1 MNLPDFFG
9 LDIGNHSIKLAQVKK
24 KSDTEASL
32 VALGSIAAPFGVVGS
47 DNEEH
52 KKQLAENIKNLLGSA
67 EVGTKKVVAAL
78 PESAIFTRLAVFPDL
93 PETELEDAV
102 HWEAKQYIPLPLES
116 VNLEF
121 LKVGERDEAGSKK
134 LEILLVA
141 APKTLVDRYVEILKN
156 AGLELI
162 ALETETV
169 ATTRSLTFN
178 NTLTETV
185 MLLDFGSNGTDMS
198 VIKGKNPVF
207 SQSLGTG
214 SDALTKAISL
224 DFGLDMQQAEQYKRT
239 YGIDQT
245 KVEGKIF
252 KSLEPIVQVI
262 VSEVSKT
269 LNFFKS
275 HFQTNVPKKVYL
287 VGDGSIL
294 IGLPEYLSSK
304 LGLPVER
311 FDPLKSLVVD
321 KKMQENV
328 GGLAGIGYTVSIGL
342 ALKSE

>member
-9 LDIGNHSIKLAQVKK
+9 LDIGNHSIKVAQVKR
-24 KSDTEASL
+24 KSETQASL
-32 VALGSIAAPFGVVGS
+32 ISLGSAATPFGVIGS
-47 DNEEH
+47 ENEEH
-52 KKQLAENIKNLLGSA
+52 KKQLADNIKSLLESA
-67 EVGTKKVVAAL
+67 EISTKKVVAAL

-93 PETELEDAV
+93 ADTELDDAI
-102 HWEAKQYIPLPLES
+102 HWEAKQYIPLPLEN

-121 LKVGERDEAGSKK
+121 LKVGERQEAGQKK

-141 APKTLVDRYVEILKN
+141 APKTLVTNYTALASM

-169 ATTRSLTFN
+169 ATTRSIVFQKPLTD
-178 NTLTETV
+178 TI
-185 MLLDFGSNGTDMS
+185 MLLDFGSNGTDLS
-198 VIKGKNPVF
+198 VIKGKNPIF
-207 SQSLGTG
+207 SQTLGTG

-245 KVEGKIF
+245 KVEGKIY
-252 KSLEPIVQVI
+252 KSLDPIMQVI

-275 HFQTNVPKKVYL
+275 HFQTSIPKKIL
-287 VGDGSIL
+287 IVGDGSML
-294 IGLPEYLSSK
+294 IGLPEYLTAK
-304 LGLPVER
+304 LSMPVEK
-311 FDPLKSLVVD
+311 FDPLKSLEMD
-321 KKMQENV
+321 KK
-328 GGLAGIGYTVSIGL
+328 LAESVKAVSGTGYTVAVGL